1 MGDYFQNVQFTFLH
15 FCIMA
20 LNYPTTTAPAR
31 PSALART
38 LYVWLFS
45 NLGGTTLLTLNFGL
59 EHPGDVAVPLLIGLM
74 AALISLAYVPLALP
88 FFALAQQACAGWKC
102 RLMAVAGVTAVFGLA
117 NYLLL
122 QSLPVGTLG
131 SLLNISQPY
140 LGAALLTVAWLYFP
154 EGTRPA
160 RFKPKAAARLVSVW
174 WSNSPTRSKLAH

>member
-1 MGDYFQNVQFTFLH
+1 
-15 FCIMA
+15 MA
-20 LNYPTTTAPAR
+20 LNYPTATAPVQ

-45 NLGGTTLLTLNFGL
+45 NVGGTALLALDFGL
-59 EHPGDVAVPLLIGLM
+59 EHPEDLGVPLLIGLM

-88 FFALAQQACAGWKC
+88 FFALAQRAGAGWKC
-102 RLMAVAGVTAVFGLA
+102 RLLAVAGVTAVFGLA

-122 QSLPVGTLG
+122 QWLPVGTLG

-154 EGTRPA
+154 KGPQPG

-174 WSNSPTRSKLAH
+174 WSISPTRSKLAQ